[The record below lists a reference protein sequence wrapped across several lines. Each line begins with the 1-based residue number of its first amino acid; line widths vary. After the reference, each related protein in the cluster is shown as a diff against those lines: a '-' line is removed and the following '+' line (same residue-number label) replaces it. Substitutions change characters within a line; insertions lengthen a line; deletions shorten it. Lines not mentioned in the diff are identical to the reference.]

1 MASAV
6 AEPETETENG
16 SESPDQGSDTLV
28 GHLLELKSRITRA
41 MGAVL
46 LGFGIAYPFKER
58 IFGFLI
64 GPMTRVLPEKS
75 SFIFTNPAEAFF
87 TYLKITLLAG
97 FMLAI
102 PVVLYQFW
110 AFVAPGLYRSERRVF
125 FPVLLLSVSLFFIG
139 AAFSFFLVFPLAFKF
154 LVSFAND
161 QIMAMP
167 TMKEYLGFSITLL
180 LAFGASFQVP
190 IVCMALVRLG
200 VVTVAGLR
208 AKRRYVFAG
217 AFILAALIT
226 PPDVVSQ
233 VLLGFPIWILYEL
246 GILLSLRIKKRADEE
261 EEAGETE

>member
-1 MASAV
+1 MAEA
-6 AEPETETENG
+6 
-16 SESPDQGSDTLV
+16 SEQQSDTLV
-28 GHLLELKSRITRA
+28 GHLLELKSRVTRA

-46 LGFGIAYPFKER
+46 VGFLIAYPFKER
-58 IFGFLI
+58 IFEFLI
-64 GPMTRVLPEKS
+64 APMTRVLPEKS

-97 FMLAI
+97 FLLAV

-110 AFVAPGLYRSERRVF
+110 AFIAPGLYKSERRVF
-125 FPVLLLSVSLFFIG
+125 FPTLLLSVFLFFFG

-154 LVSFAND
+154 LVGFANE

-200 VVTVAGLR
+200 VVTVQGLR

-233 VLLGFPIWILYEL
+233 VLLGFPVWLLYEL
-246 GILLSLRIKKRADEE
+246 GIILSTRIKTRSEEDEE
-261 EEAGETE
+261 ATEEES

>member
-1 MASAV
+1 MAESG
-6 AEPETETENG
+6 EQQSET
-16 SESPDQGSDTLV
+16 LL
-28 GHLLELKSRITRA
+28 GHLMELKSRLTRA

-46 LGFGIAYPFKER
+46 VGAAIAYPFKER
-58 IFGFLI
+58 VFAFLI
-64 GPMTRVLPEKS
+64 EPMTRVLPEKS

-97 FMLAI
+97 FLLAV

-125 FPVLLLSVSLFFIG
+125 FPVLLLSVFLFFLG

-154 LVSFAND
+154 LVGFATD
-161 QIMAMP
+161 DIMAMP

-200 VVTVAGLR
+200 AVTVQGLR

-217 AFILAALIT
+217 GFILAALIT
-226 PPDVVSQ
+226 PPDVISQ
-233 VLLGFPIWILYEL
+233 ILLGFPIWLLFEL
-246 GILLSLRIKKRADEE
+246 GIILSTRIKTRSAEDEE
-261 EEAGETE
+261 AVEGES